1 MSLINHDAAR
11 QHIKFICGETLAT
24 LQTFDDSEQK
34 RRNLACIIHG
44 LNDEN
49 LTALDNL
56 NSRGAGVFFSLNQ
69 TDGQGRTAKNIVGE
83 VRALVIDHD
92 SQPVYRLDEKAHVVI
107 ETSEG
112 KFHSY
117 LKVSGIPLAQF
128 TELQTALALAY
139 NGDPAIKDLPRVMR
153 VPGYFH
159 QKGDPFQT
167 RIISF
172 NPSLK
177 PYTLDEI
184 KRIIADGPVKQA
196 ETLAK
201 KEKATKYPE
210 QITEK
215 RNINLHKIACSL
227 FAKGLSSEAVWV
239 AIEKENKTKCA
250 EPLPKTELMQLFKS
264 AERSNKKDELEQVA
278 TQENFTDLGN
288 AERLVRAYGHMIRY
302 CPEFKKW
309 LLWDGTRW
317 VTDTPAGVKPLA
329 YQTVRNMAI
338 EAQELP
344 DDRRTALIRHSL
356 KSESKGALEA
366 MISLAEAIPGVPVSQ
381 SHLDTNH
388 DYLNAVNG
396 TINLKTGLLRPHDP
410 NDYITR
416 RVSVEY
422 NQFAKCPT
430 WEKFINRIFDGNEET
445 IKYVQKAVGY
455 SLTGSTEEQCIFIP
469 HGGGMNGKSKFLE
482 AIEYILSDYASHCSA
497 DTLMVKHT
505 QGGASSEIARL
516 RGARFVAA
524 VETDEGK
531 RMSESLVKELTGGDT
546 ITARFLFSEHFE
558 FIPTFKIWLA
568 CNHKPVIRG
577 TDFAIWRRIKLI
589 PFTVTIPKEEQDK
602 KLGEK
607 LRAEAAGILAWA
619 VKGCMMWRE
628 EGLNDTAEIAE
639 ATAGYKLEMDSL
651 GTWLDSMC
659 VIVRGAE
666 SKASVLYENYK
677 TWAEESGEYVQSM
690 RGFGQ
695 KLGERGFQKI
705 NKNTGVHYI
714 GLGLKADQDIKY

>member
-1 MSLINHDAAR
+1 MITNWSAKMPAIQEIFASCPDAGQLIEAESIIMSMVYDENPTRAVKIAGRL
-11 QHIKFICGETLAT
+11 IKFHPVMAEYRQQLAM
-24 LQTFDDSEQK
+24 D
-34 RRNLACIIHG
+34 
-44 LNDEN
+44 
-49 LTALDNL
+49 
-56 NSRGAGVFFSLNQ
+56 
-69 TDGQGRTAKNIVGE
+69 
-83 VRALVIDHD
+83 
-92 SQPVYRLDEKAHVVI
+92 RLDERDDLLLKIRDRRSLRRVVGNAPVD
-107 ETSEG
+107 E
-112 KFHSY
+112 
-117 LKVSGIPLAQF
+117 LK
-128 TELQTALALAY
+128 
-139 NGDPAIKDLPRVMR
+139 
-153 VPGYFH
+153 
-159 QKGDPFQT
+159 QK
-167 RIISF
+167 
-172 NPSLK
+172 
-177 PYTLDEI
+177 E
-184 KRIIADGPVKQA
+184 KQA
-196 ETLAK
+196 
-201 KEKATKYPE
+201 KESYWNTVTGPQHSGAIRDALNQWNEEKIEIEKEYAILGYGSKARYDAVIGVTEFSDVPPCLESLTKSGFSNHLNKYPE
-210 QITEK
+210 QITEN

-227 FAKGLSSEAVWV
+227 FVKGLSSEAVWV
-239 AIEKENKTKCA
+239 AIEKENETKCA
-250 EPLPKTELMQLFKS
+250 EPLPKAELMQLFKS
-264 AERSNKKDELEQVA
+264 AGKFHNKTLLEQSG
-278 TQENFTDLGN
+278 TQENLTDLGN
-288 AERLVRAYGHMIRY
+288 AERLVRAYGEIFRY
-302 CPEFKKW
+302 CSEFKKW

-317 VTDTPAGVKPLA
+317 VMDTPAGVKPLA
-329 YQTVRNMAI
+329 YKTVRNMAV
-338 EAQELP
+338 EAQGLTDE
-344 DDRRTALIRHSL
+344 RRTALIKHSL
-356 KSESKGALEA
+356 SSESKRALDA
-366 MISLAEAIPGVPVSQ
+366 MVSLAEAVRGVPIRQ
-381 SHLDTNH
+381 SELDTNP

-396 TINLKTGLLRPHDP
+396 TINLKSGLLRHHDP
-410 NDYITR
+410 TDYITR

-422 NQFAKCPT
+422 NQFAQCPT
-430 WEKFINRIFDGNEET
+430 WEKFIHRIFDGNEET
-445 IKYVQKAVGY
+445 MKYVQKAVGY

-558 FIPTFKIWLA
+558 FIPTFKMWLA